1 MQNNF
6 LEKLYNKEYIS
17 KFLYELIEKSYSN
30 IIPKDFDLDEYNEK
44 ILEKNYLKYKDY
56 FLNMYEEIDNNII
69 LDKDQIKAI
78 LADEDFSLIIAGA
91 GCGKTTTI
99 ASKVKYLVD
108 IKKVDPSKIVV
119 MSYTKKACEE
129 LSNRIV
135 YDLSTPVNVMT
146 FHTLGMMYI
155 REIFKERKCHV
166 VDNNQRE
173 HIFYEYFKTNIFPY
187 KNKIKEILDIFID
200 VNQGSKKFVFGNH
213 FINNYDKFQN
223 FDDYFEDN
231 KRTKYLET
239 LDLKTYIK
247 EKIEKDI
254 NREEP
259 VTIKGE
265 LVKSKG
271 EAIIANFLYLNNIE
285 YYYEKIY
292 KETMDNN
299 RTYKPDFTIEI
310 NGEPIYIEYFGL
322 SEETSN
328 SDYKRY
334 KKIMEQKE
342 EYHKKHHNKF
352 IKLTCMNE
360 SDLINALKTKLLS
373 FNIKLKPRSQKEI
386 FYQMLDNNK
395 TSQIFLYKKF
405 LYDTIDTIKS
415 SLNRENYRE
424 IVLTYLNKLNGEE
437 KELANLQFKYI
448 NDFYSYYQKKL
459 YGAEIYSFD
468 FSDMIYYANRYLY
481 RVGNNN
487 NLNFDY
493 LIIDEY
499 QDISRDRYEFTKNIV
514 LKNQAKVIAVG
525 DDFQTIFSFA
535 GSKIDYIYNFN
546 KYFPGA
552 KLFKISKTFRNS
564 QELIDTT
571 GKFIMKNKKQIRKDL
586 ISLKH
591 LYKPIRFILF
601 ESNYEYD
608 TLKDLIKKIHRKN
621 KNHEITILGRTNK
634 IINRCFLDDDLKDG
648 IGTRIEFV
656 GLEDLILD
664 GMTIHKAKGISSD
677 EVILIGLDD
686 NFPKSNQSLF
696 WLKALFF
703 DFPEEEEIP
712 YAEERRVFYVALT
725 RTKNYVYLL
734 VNKDPKKRSPFINEL
749 YNLIENNH

>member
-30 IIPKDFDLDEYNEK
+30 IIPKDFNLDEYNEK

-200 VNQGSKKFVFGNH
+200 VNQGSKRFVFGNH

-223 FDDYFEDN
+223 FDDYFEDY
-231 KRTKYLET
+231 KRIKYLEI

-712 YAEERRVFYVALT
+712 YAEERRLFYVALT

-734 VNKDPKKRSPFINEL
+734 VNKDPKKRSSFINEL

>member
-1 MQNNF
+1 M
-6 LEKLYNKEYIS
+6 
-17 KFLYELIEKSYSN
+17 
-30 IIPKDFDLDEYNEK
+30 
-44 ILEKNYLKYKDY
+44 
-56 FLNMYEEIDNNII
+56 
-69 LDKDQIKAI
+69 
-78 LADEDFSLIIAGA
+78 
-91 GCGKTTTI
+91 
-99 ASKVKYLVD
+99 
-108 IKKVDPSKIVV
+108 
-119 MSYTKKACEE
+119 
-129 LSNRIV
+129 
-135 YDLSTPVNVMT
+135 
-146 FHTLGMMYI
+146 
-155 REIFKERKCHV
+155 
-166 VDNNQRE
+166 
-173 HIFYEYFKTNIFPY
+173 
-187 KNKIKEILDIFID
+187 
-200 VNQGSKKFVFGNH
+200 
-213 FINNYDKFQN
+213 
-223 FDDYFEDN
+223 
-231 KRTKYLET
+231 YLEI
-239 LDLKTYIK
+239 LDLKTYIN

-292 KETMDNN
+292 KETMDDN
-299 RTYKPDFTIEI
+299 RTYKPDFTIEV

-322 SEETSN
+322 SKDTSDN
-328 SDYKRY
+328 DYKRY

-342 EYHKKHHNKF
+342 SYHKKYHNKF
-352 IKLTCMNE
+352 IKLTYMNE
-360 SDLINALKTKLLS
+360 SDLINALKNKLLS
-373 FNIKLKPRSQKEI
+373 FNIKLKPRTQKEI

-395 TSQIFLYKKF
+395 TSQIFLYKKL

-415 SLNRENYRE
+415 SLNRENYRD
-424 IVLTYLNKLNGEE
+424 IVLNYLNKLNGEDH
-437 KELANLQFKYI
+437 ELANLQFKYI
-448 NDFYSYYQKKL
+448 NDFYVYYQKKL
-459 YGAEIYSFD
+459 YGSEIYAFD

-571 GKFIMKNKKQIRKDL
+571 GKFIMKNKKQIKKDL

-608 TLKDLIKKIHRKN
+608 TLKDLIKKIHKKN

-677 EVILIGLDD
+677 EVILIGLD
-686 NFPKSNQSLF
+686 NKFPKSNTGLF

-712 YAEERRVFYVALT
+712 YAEERRLFYVALT

-734 VNKDPKKRSPFINEL
+734 VNKDPRKRSPFINEL
-749 YNLIENNH
+749 YNLIENNK